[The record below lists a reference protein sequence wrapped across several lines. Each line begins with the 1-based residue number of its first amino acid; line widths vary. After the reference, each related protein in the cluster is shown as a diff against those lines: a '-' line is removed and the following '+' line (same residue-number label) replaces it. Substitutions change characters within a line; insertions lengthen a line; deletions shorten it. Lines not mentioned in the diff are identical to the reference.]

1 MDKGDNRR
9 CINCVNCGMHR
20 GHARRAREAQR
31 LQEVEAA
38 RQAQGRERLRL
49 ARIEQEERERREAEE
64 RERRE
69 AEEREERERQDRAK
83 RDAAREE
90 SLNQRIIDVATME
103 DALRAKRRELR
114 DELAALPAAQRV
126 RLSGPV
132 SAGLLPM
139 DSWSHETCLSW
150 WDETFTFSD
159 LYRDC
164 MRSLRMDGRLL
175 ALIRDSQTA
184 ERHEH
189 LRYLGVTNLL
199 HRERVAQE
207 LVTHVPGNSEAP
219 CGGDAASSG
228 VCVICVDQPAEWA
241 LLPCGHLCLCQSCCT
256 ELVRNRTAQTPTN
269 CPICRGEVRAETRIF
284 LAGLAGGAD
293 AAGGKR
299 QRVD

>member
-1 MDKGDNRR
+1 
-9 CINCVNCGMHR
+9 
-20 GHARRAREAQR
+20 
-31 LQEVEAA
+31 
-38 RQAQGRERLRL
+38 
-49 ARIEQEERERREAEE
+49 
-64 RERRE
+64 
-69 AEEREERERQDRAK
+69 
-83 RDAAREE
+83 
-90 SLNQRIIDVATME
+90 
-103 DALRAKRRELR
+103 
-114 DELAALPAAQRV
+114 
-126 RLSGPV
+126 
-132 SAGLLPM
+132 
-139 DSWSHETCLSW
+139 
-150 WDETFTFSD
+150 
-159 LYRDC
+159 
-164 MRSLRMDGRLL
+164 MDGRLL